1 MNIGGNFTYNDTSNS
16 FVWNSTD
23 KLVAGTVSIDAF
35 SFDNQG
41 SIKTNS
47 LALSVNGDF
56 NYGNID
62 ATSFN
67 LNIGGNFTYND
78 TNNSFVWNSTDKLVA
93 ETVSIEAFS
102 FANAGSITADSLAL
116 SVAGD
121 FDYSSDFQNNGNIAN
136 NQYFTIRNGDFTNN
150 TTITLAGGN
159 LGITAD
165 NFINSGGSISA
176 NNFNVTVID
185 FYNQINS
192 TINTENFNLT
202 IEDNFD
208 NYGTIKANNFYA
220 TTDYFLNNDN
230 AIISTNNFNLVTNN
244 LYNQNNA
251 QIEIEN
257 NLNINANNNFRNN
270 GAINSKKI
278 DIQTKNF
285 TNGGYLQDKFF
296 VEQAGGSISGIYLAI
311 KTEDS
316 FYNNKNIMAVHS
328 LNIAASNDFYNYS
341 DGNISAPELAINHG
355 GFYFNNGIIT
365 KGDDALPEI
374 QPIPIIEKIT
384 EKELKDILQ
393 KELEE
398 KRKKEEEEKEKRET
412 ELRQIEKEKK
422 EKNRRIKELKRKKEK
437 SKKIKNKKKRKI
449 KKKIDGEKKEIRRE
463 ADRKKRKLE
472 KELEE
477 VQKIRDEAI
486 KFLTKIQ
493 DFDNDIKKL
502 EKDIKDAENKLILG
516 RKSIAIL
523 SGKTLETMIKINA
536 EWERELEEY
545 KSRKNKIQNKKWSLV
560 ASQAEKLIEKFQSV
574 RSREEIADGLKN
586 IDREIEEKENQL
598 EKAENDK
605 NKKLREKN
613 KEQEEQIKQ
622 VDKETAEEEKEIA
635 QKLEEEKR
643 EQEELQEARKQL
655 EIESIPFLD
664 SDIKFFGEKI
674 TDEELQTAN
683 DIIEKHKNEYLNKD
697 DFKLDNIDVLLLFN
711 YYSNINKSNELKK
724 FIKDEVNKLQKSPDF
739 NNKWNLD
746 AYKKLIIQSYF
757 EAVTTKRAQ
766 TSNAMIKLGDKYLAH
781 SVKLNL
787 EKAKKDCKNEN
798 NNVHSI
804 ACQAE
809 ELFYDYN
816 ERYPN
821 SATAKILTD
830 TEEGIHTAKSKKN
843 ILEKYSK
850 YNKSQ
855 FKEAYT
861 KCKGYRFSLPG
872 PVESALSGI
881 KLRRPQ
887 NELSSSQCNDF
898 RELHIEQRERW
909 NEDGINYANQLIKTI
924 KNNNPSAT
932 QEDIISEMRHKG
944 FQLIP
949 QDRNLFHCPQSGCRK
964 LISLDGK
971 LEIILDKHGEVVE
984 NSEDK
989 GTYNYI
995 NDLYSATDHALL
1007 DIDPYID
1014 FGNDENDLRSILR
1027 SDTEKIKI
1035 AGKGVYNYFKGT
1047 LNNPEFQKQVATASI
1062 SALVSIAAFTS
1073 GVGYVTPGFGVMAGT
1088 AAGEALD
1095 SAADYLKKIKIND
1108 KIDTFLS
1115 EI

>member
-1 MNIGGNFTYNDTSNS
+1 MLPALA
-16 FVWNSTD
+16 
-23 KLVAGTVSIDAF
+23 KLNASIETVS
-35 SFDNQG
+35 
-41 SIKTNS
+41 
-47 LALSVNGDF
+47 
-56 NYGNID
+56 

-121 FDYSSDFQNNGNIAN
+121 FDYSSDFQNNGNIDAN

-165 NFINSGGSISA
+165 NFINSDGSISA

-230 AIISTNNFNLVTNN
+230 AVISTNNFNLVTNN
-244 LYNQNNA
+244 FYNQNNA

-285 TNGGYLQDKFF
+285 TNGGYLHDKFF
-296 VEQAGGSISGIYLAI
+296 VEQAGGSISGIDLAI

-328 LNIAASNDFYNYS
+328 LNIAASNAFYNYS

-384 EKELKDILQ
+384 EEELKDILQ

-502 EKDIKDAENKLILG
+502 EEKIEYTESTLKSLRNSVIPTPRKYYNKDPEFINKKLKKERDEQIT
-516 RKSIAIL
+516 K
-523 SGKTLETMIKINA
+523 
-536 EWERELEEY
+536 WERELEEY
-545 KSRKNKIQNKKWSLV
+545 KSRKNNIQNKKWSLV
-560 ASQAEKLIEKFQSV
+560 ASQAEKLIEKFQNV

-605 NKKLREKN
+605 NKKIREKD

-622 VDKETAEEEKEIA
+622 VDKEKENEEKEITKEIAAKEKELIDA
-635 QKLEEEKR
+635 QKTLD
-643 EQEELQEARKQL
+643 
-655 EIESIPFLD
+655 EIEIADIPSPYG
-664 SDIKFFGEKI
+664 SDIRSI
-674 TDEELQTAN
+674 RDQLTDEELKIAET
-683 DIIEKHKNEYLNKD
+683 IIEKRADKILKNKD
-697 DFKLDNIDVLLLFN
+697 FKIDDSVLLLLHRSGN
-711 YYSNINKSNELKK
+711 RQKNELKK
-724 FIKDEVNKLQKSPDF
+724 FIIAELDKWKNSPNYQKELE
-739 NNKWNLD
+739 NN
-746 AYKKLIIQSYF
+746 YKKLILESYF
-757 EAVTTKRAQ
+757 RGLTTKRLE
-766 TSNAMIKLGDKYLAH
+766 SYNAIIKLGDHYLAH
-781 SVKLNL
+781 SIELNL
-787 EKAKKDCKNEN
+787 EKAKKDCKNEKEN
-798 NNVHSI
+798 THSI
-804 ACQAE
+804 ACQAKN
-809 ELFYDYN
+809 LFREYN

-830 TEEGIHTAKSKKN
+830 TEEGSSTAEFEKN

-850 YNKSQ
+850 YNVDQ
-855 FKEAYT
+855 FKKAYT
-861 KCKGYRFSLPG
+861 KCKGYRFSIAT
-872 PVESALSGI
+872 ESIREPL
-881 KLRRPQ
+881 KDLT
-887 NELSSSQCNDF
+887 SSHQCNEF
-898 RELHIEQRERW
+898 RELHIEQRKKW
-909 NEDGINYANQLIKTI
+909 NEDGINYANQLIQTI
-924 KNNNPSAT
+924 KNKNSSAT
-932 QEDIISEMRHKG
+932 QEDIISEMQYKG

-949 QDRNLFHCPQSGCRK
+949 QEKNAFHCPQLGCRK

-971 LEIILDKHGEVVE
+971 LEIILDEHGKVVK

-995 NDLYSATDHALL
+995 GDGYSGFNHLAL
-1007 DIDPYID
+1007 DVNPYVD
-1014 FGNDENDLRSILR
+1014 YGNDKNDTTNRDSRHEIFKESAPSAIWDWWSKNGYKVLRKPAIGVVTSI
-1027 SDTEKIKI
+1027 
-1035 AGKGVYNYFKGT
+1035 
-1047 LNNPEFQKQVATASI
+1047 TASRT
-1062 SALVSIAAFTS
+1062 ALAKLPSLLVLLKANKLTEVPGFAARFVAEQTS
-1073 GVGYVTPGFGVMAGT
+1073 GYGLEKAISEFEVYIATLIANGHLNRKA
-1088 AAGEALD
+1088 
-1095 SAADYLKKIKIND
+1095 
-1108 KIDTFLS
+1108 DTFLS